1 MRRHFLL
8 SSCLLAGLLLWDV
21 KFVISHIYFHLDDSR
36 LLKQYESLSQEMT
49 EQICDLE
56 TVELQEIPIKVCVM
70 FYDIEICHWGYGEKK
85 IFFHAIV

>member
-1 MRRHFLL
+1 ML
-8 SSCLLAGLLLWDV
+8 SSCLLAGLLLLDV

-70 FYDIEICHWGYGEKK
+70 FYDIEICH
-85 IFFHAIV
+85 